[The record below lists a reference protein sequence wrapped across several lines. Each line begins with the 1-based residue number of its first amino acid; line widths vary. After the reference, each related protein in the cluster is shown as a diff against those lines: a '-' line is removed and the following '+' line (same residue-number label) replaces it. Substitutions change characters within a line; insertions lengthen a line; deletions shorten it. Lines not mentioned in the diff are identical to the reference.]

1 MGQRPPRPISRNLPY
16 NSPVRDG
23 GGLKMRICGGFR
35 MRMTG
40 NFETRIGGG
49 FSSRKAVGFDE
60 NTQVS
65 APTGLLVKFSR
76 MRFFQ

>member
-1 MGQRPPRPISRNLPY
+1 
-16 NSPVRDG
+16 
-23 GGLKMRICGGFR
+23 MRIYGGFGV
-35 MRMTG
+35 RMTG

-60 NTQVS
+60 NTQVR
-65 APTGLLVKFSR
+65 APTGLLEKFSR